1 MPIRTESNK
10 CRVLRCSMGMFTEI
24 APLKVLSVAQ
34 PADI

>member
-10 CRVLRCSMGMFTEI
+10 CRVLHCSMGMFTGI

-34 PADI
+34 LADV